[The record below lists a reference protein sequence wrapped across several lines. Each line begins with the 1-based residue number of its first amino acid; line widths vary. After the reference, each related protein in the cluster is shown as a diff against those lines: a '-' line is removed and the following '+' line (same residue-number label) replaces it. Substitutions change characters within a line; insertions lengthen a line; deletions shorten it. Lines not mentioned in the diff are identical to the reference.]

1 MAGLMSGIRPSD
13 ELLAAFAKAK
23 DVDSNVRFLKV
34 QIEGFAMAV
43 THTESVEGSA
53 ESDFAAV
60 SAVLEDEI
68 PCYILFKLD
77 GAREGW
83 LLANWVPENAKVR
96 QKMLYASSSMTLK
109 KELGAGAI
117 AAEIS
122 AAEVRCANDRDAC
135 VLAQV
140 CMHLCRFSVHLPRA
154 RGHACHHHVIGA
166 LTPRTMTRSSA
177 TKSPTPWCKVRWLWT
192 RQRGCR

>member
-23 DVDSNVRFLKV
+23 DVDSNIRFLKV
-34 QIEGFAMAV
+34 QIEGSAMAV
-43 THTESVEGSA
+43 THTASVEGSA

-109 KELGAGAI
+109 KELGAAAI

-122 AAEVRCANDRDAC
+122 AAEVRCAIDRDAC
-135 VLAQV
+135 LRRCACIRVGSVLTCPEREGTHATILSQAN
-140 CMHLCRFSVHLPRA
+140 SPPA
-154 RGHACHHHVIGA
+154 R
-166 LTPRTMTRSSA
+166 
-177 TKSPTPWCKVRWLWT
+177 
-192 RQRGCR
+192 

>member
-34 QIEGFAMAV
+34 QIEGSAMAV
-43 THTESVEGSA
+43 THTAEGSAEGSA

-122 AAEVRCANDRDAC
+122 AAEVRCAIDRDAC
-135 VLAQV
+135 LRRCACIRVGSVLT
-140 CMHLCRFSVHLPRA
+140 CPERERT
-154 RGHACHHHVIGA
+154 HATI
-166 LTPRTMTRSSA
+166 MS
-177 TKSPTPWCKVRWLWT
+177 
-192 RQRGCR
+192 

>member
-34 QIEGFAMAV
+34 QIDGSAMAV
-43 THTESVEGSA
+43 THTAVVEGSA

-122 AAEVRCANDRDAC
+122 AAEVRCAIDRDAC
-135 VLAQV
+135 LRRCACISVGSVLT
-140 CMHLCRFSVHLPRA
+140 CPERERT
-154 RGHACHHHVIGA
+154 HATI
-166 LTPRTMTRSSA
+166 MS
-177 TKSPTPWCKVRWLWT
+177 
-192 RQRGCR
+192 